1 MFFDIYQERQKMA
14 APLIKYTYEDYRH
27 WEGKWELIEGFPVAM
42 APSPVINHQYL
53 SGMFFSEINK
63 NLQEC
68 EECLVVVEED
78 YIINEE
84 TVLKPDVAMICNENN
99 QYITK
104 APEIVVEIIS
114 PSTAK
119 IDEDIKF
126 KIYEKEGVKYYILAY
141 PNHLF
146 AKVYKNENG
155 FKKIGDFEVEEITLD
170 LKCKVTINFD
180 TIFKKL
186 RRKNGS

>member
-1 MFFDIYQERQKMA
+1 MA
-14 APLIKYTYEDYRH
+14 APLIKYTYEDYKH
-27 WEGKWELIEGFPVAM
+27 FEGKWELIEGFPVAM

-53 SGMFFSEINK
+53 TGMFFSEINK

-68 EECLVVVEED
+68 DECLVVVEED

-84 TVLKPDVAMICNENN
+84 TILKPDVAMIYNENN
-99 QYITK
+99 KFITK

-114 PSTAK
+114 SSTAR
-119 IDEDIKF
+119 IDENIKF
-126 KIYEKEGVKYYILAY
+126 NIYEKEGVKYYILAY
-141 PNHLF
+141 LNYLF

-155 FKKIGDFEVEEITLD
+155 FKKIGDFETEEITLD
-170 LKCKVTINFD
+170 LKCKVNINFD

-186 RRKNGS
+186 RRKNESS

>member
-1 MFFDIYQERQKMA
+1 MA
-14 APLIKYTYEDYRH
+14 VPLLKYTYEDYKH

-53 SGMFFSEINK
+53 SVMFASAINK
-63 NLQEC
+63 NLENC
-68 EECLVVVEED
+68 DECLVVVEED

-84 TVLKPDVAMICNENN
+84 TILKPDVAMICNENN
-99 QYITK
+99 KFITK

-119 IDEDIKF
+119 IDENEKF

-146 AKVYKNENG
+146 AKVYENKDG
-155 FKKIGDFEVEEITLD
+155 FKKIGDFEKETITLD
-170 LKCKVTINFD
+170 TKCKVEINFD

-186 RRKNGS
+186 RRRNDT

>member
-1 MFFDIYQERQKMA
+1 M
-14 APLIKYTYEDYRH
+14 PLLKYTYEDYKQ
-27 WEGKWELIEGFPVAM
+27 WEGKWELIDGFPVAM

-53 SGMFFSEINK
+53 IGVFASEINK
-63 NLQEC
+63 NLENC
-68 EECLVVVEED
+68 DECLVVIEED

-84 TVLKPDVAMICNENN
+84 SVLKPDVAMICNENN
-99 QYITK
+99 KFITK
-104 APEIVVEIIS
+104 APKIVVEIIS

-119 IDEDIKF
+119 IDENEKF

-146 AKVYKNENG
+146 AKVYENKNG
-155 FKKIGDFEVEEITLD
+155 FKKIGDFEVEKITLD
-170 LKCKVTINFD
+170 TKCKVEINFD

-186 RRKNGS
+186 RRRNDT